1 MSDHSNA
8 PQTVH
13 ALEATKISGTANH
26 RTQIHW
32 RTVIAACVLG
42 LLFALVWVEVAEGGK
57 GVLHA
62 FWALLR

>member
-8 PQTVH
+8 PET
-13 ALEATKISGTANH
+13 TKISGTADH
-26 RTQIHW
+26 RTPIHW
-32 RTVIAACVLG
+32 RTVIAACLLG
-42 LLFALVWVEVAEGGK
+42 LLFALAWVEAAEGGK